1 MSHTR
6 VRRNTDSD
14 LTLGG
19 RAIAAVASCLFSVP
33 LMGLIWLIINNQI
46 APISDTVLPLSA
58 LVAAIVGF
66 AALSFAF
73 PRLAPNVFGWICD
86 TLMRLAR
93 WLW

>member
-33 LMGLIWLIINNQI
+33 LMGLIWLIINHQI
-46 APISDTVLPLSA
+46 APISESVLPLSA

-86 TLMRLAR
+86 ALMRLAR

>member
-6 VRRNTDSD
+6 VRRSTDSD

-73 PRLAPNVFGWICD
+73 PRLASDVFGWICD